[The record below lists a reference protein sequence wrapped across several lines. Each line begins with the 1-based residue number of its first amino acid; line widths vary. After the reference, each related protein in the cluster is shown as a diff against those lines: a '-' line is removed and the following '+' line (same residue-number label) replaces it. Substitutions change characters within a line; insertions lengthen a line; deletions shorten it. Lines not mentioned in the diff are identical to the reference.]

1 MAKKTED
8 IKTKG
13 QIAYEAYCNSTGNKS
28 LVSGDT
34 LPAFVDLKEEIKK
47 AWENA
52 ASAVFAFCGNYV
64 ADNEVFPT
72 FVEFENGRTVKVKH
86 VDAQL
91 YLEVGSK

>member
-8 IKTKG
+8 NKTKG
-13 QIAYEAYCNSTGNKS
+13 QIAYEAYCKSTGNKS
-28 LVSGDT
+28 LVSGEE
-34 LPAFVDLKEEIKK
+34 LPSFSDLKSDIKT

-52 ASAVFAFCGNYV
+52 ANAVFAFCGNYV

-91 YLEVGSK
+91 YLEVGNK